1 MVMFS
6 PCLNRVEIC
15 FSFIKLISQ
24 QQFSPQPPCSR
35 AWANLNPAFGKQFLS
50 FLDWEKPLF
59 LFNDKKRLIKAIPQG
74 IEKGKLQCAIHLC
87 CPVPPE
93 DTLQIWG
100 LCCCSPSPAA
110 GGCVPLPLSPPCPSQ
125 LSCLDGAGN
134 SGSCSAP
141 SMP

>member
-1 MVMFS
+1 MFS

-59 LFNDKKRLIKAIPQG
+59 VFNDKKRLIKAIPQG
-74 IEKGKLQCAIHLC
+74 IKKGKLQCAIHLC

-93 DTLQIWG
+93 DTLQSWG
-100 LCCCSPSPAA
+100 LCCCSPCPHVLHTPKQSQQPQEVLQFPQQQPANI
-110 GGCVPLPLSPPCPSQ
+110 CILPPELLQ
-125 LSCLDGAGN
+125 A
-134 SGSCSAP
+134 
-141 SMP
+141 